1 MYIVG
6 GNVTQDSIIENNIKD
21 SRELKKELSYDPA
34 IPLLGIYPKEMKSVS
49 RRHMCSLMFIVA
61 LFTIAM
67 ILKQPKCPCTDEWI
81 LKNVVYTY
89 SEILFSLMKR

>member
-34 IPLLGIYPKEMKSVS
+34 IPLLHVNPKGLKSRYQRDIYIPMS
-49 RRHMCSLMFIVA
+49 FGA
-61 LFTIAM
+61 LFTTAKIW
-67 ILKQPKCPCTDEWI
+67 KQSQC
-81 LKNVVYTY
+81 
-89 SEILFSLMKR
+89 